1 MEAITLPFQ
10 CGFKRNS
17 ALIQYLCADIEKTV
31 NNNHLLAFS
40 LRLQMYLYSFNMLI
54 ILIYKTMLQIKIKAS
69 Y

>member
-31 NNNHLLAFS
+31 NNSRLAFS